1 VTPPTQ
7 KNQAFNPSIN
17 MILMI
22 EENPM
27 LMIDSPSIQTTTQ
40 LDCPSSTDELNRVL
54 CAAVV
59 SKSFRSMLM
68 ANPTLAISSGYQG
81 ESFNLS
87 NEDQNWLSSMHP
99 TSLIDFA
106 ADLATYQK
114 TAQESH
120 VTLPV
125 EPIRQY
131 VRVN

>member
-1 VTPPTQ
+1 
-7 KNQAFNPSIN
+7 

-27 LMIDSPSIQTTTQ
+27 LMTDSPSIQTSAQ
-40 LDCPSSTDELNRVL
+40 VDYPSSYDELNRVL

-68 ANPTLAISSGYQG
+68 ANPTLAVSSGYQG

-87 NEDQNWLSSMHP
+87 NEDRSWLSSMHP

-114 TAQESH
+114 TAQENK
-120 VTLPV
+120 VPLPV